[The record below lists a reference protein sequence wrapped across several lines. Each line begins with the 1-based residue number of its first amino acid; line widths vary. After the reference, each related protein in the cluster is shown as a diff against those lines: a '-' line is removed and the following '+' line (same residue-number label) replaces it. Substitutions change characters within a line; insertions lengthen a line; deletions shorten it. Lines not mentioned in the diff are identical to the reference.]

1 MFAPRHSE
9 AVKEMSAY
17 LTYAFPPQATPSEL
31 ALKLPGRAMHIRALC
46 GGLKSVRSSLMYVKN
61 MLDDIGT
68 SSRWGYVQDTVA
80 SELTTASM
88 FLGGILDGCV
98 IAQLPPG
105 QAPNRSMSFF
115 GTHFRDTE
123 LHDIQE
129 KVIKLRSS
137 NQEDQTVYM
146 NLSTLINFWKHYLP
160 YQPLPTKFTR
170 DRKHPM
176 CDFQL
181 VLSGDGELLS
191 GPVLHDLLIPAFNAA
206 CSITKRMLIIYDVDG
221 DHIVEP
227 IDM

>member
-1 MFAPRHSE
+1 MSSRTVCSILPFQYLFNIIMFAPRHSE
-9 AVKEMSAY
+9 VVKEMSAY

-68 SSRWGYVQDTVA
+68 SSHWGYVQDTVA

-98 IAQLPPG
+98 IAELPPG
-105 QAPNRSMSFF
+105 QAPNRTMSFF

-129 KVIKLRSS
+129 KVIELRSS
-137 NQEDQTVYM
+137 NLEDQTVYM

-160 YQPLPTKFTR
+160 YQPLQPPQNPPSYR
-170 DRKHPM
+170 D
-176 CDFQL
+176 QETS
-181 VLSGDGELLS
+181 LSNKKTLS
-191 GPVLHDLLIPAFNAA
+191 PYYHH
-206 CSITKRMLIIYDVDG
+206 S
-221 DHIVEP
+221 HH
-227 IDM
+227 

>member
-1 MFAPRHSE
+1 
-9 AVKEMSAY
+9 
-17 LTYAFPPQATPSEL
+17 
-31 ALKLPGRAMHIRALC
+31 
-46 GGLKSVRSSLMYVKN
+46 MYVKN